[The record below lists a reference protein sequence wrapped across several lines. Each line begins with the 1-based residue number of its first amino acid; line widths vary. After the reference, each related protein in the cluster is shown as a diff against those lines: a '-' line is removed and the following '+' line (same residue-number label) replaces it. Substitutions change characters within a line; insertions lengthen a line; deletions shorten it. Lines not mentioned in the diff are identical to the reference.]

1 MRHRSSGQVIIL
13 LFCVG
18 LIQPLMVRNAEAQ
31 PAGVFRYKIVAKMP
45 CYKTSPMQDRPPDT
59 VVPVGTVI
67 RLIPPAEGMGSYS
80 HVETRRGLK
89 CWISNDA
96 FRLIAK

>member
-1 MRHRSSGQVIIL
+1 MIL

-18 LIQPLMVRNAEAQ
+18 LIQPLMVRNTEAQ
-31 PAGVFRYKIVAKMP
+31 PAGAFRYKTVAKTP
-45 CYKTSPMQDRPPDT
+45 CYKTSPMQGRPPDASI
-59 VVPVGTVI
+59 PVGTVI
-67 RLIPPAEGMGSYS
+67 KLIPPAEGIGSYS
-80 HVETRRGLK
+80 HVETQRGLK